1 MRKIIGFITAVII
14 AVSSSSVLANNWE
27 TWYVGA
33 WSGLNCRTAPSTD
46 AEILTTYP
54 HGTELQIIGAD
65 GAWWESWDGSI
76 QGWVHSDY
84 LTDKLYCTYSE
95 VDYSCMTCLGEMRI
109 TEYTP
114 APEENGGYSVD
125 RHGNPLAPQVGQIC
139 AVDGVTIPWDRTI
152 YIEGVG
158 YRRTVDSGVYGRV
171 VDVLS
176 WGDLDITGD
185 RTVWLVE

>member
-1 MRKIIGFITAVII
+1 MRKIIGFITAVVI

-27 TWYVGA
+27 TWYVGVK
-33 WSGLNCRTAPSTD
+33 SGLNCRTAPTTD

-65 GAWWESWDGSI
+65 GAWWESWDGER

-84 LTDKLYCTYSE
+84 LTDKPTDTYD
-95 VDYSCMTCLGEMRI
+95 VDTSGMTYLGEMWA

-158 YRRTVDSGVYGRV
+158 YRRTVDSGVHGRV

-176 WGDLDITGD
+176 WGDFDITGN
-185 RTVWLVE
+185 RMVWLVE